1 MSISVRAPLET
12 RMFNES
18 NQMSRAWQEF
28 FGTLGNKLN
37 YALRHLEVEVDA
49 EIADLNITG
58 TLSMD
63 GVTLIDE
70 DRSLVDVKDIEAE
83 TLGLSGNAAIGGSLA
98 VTGDV
103 SGAGITGDSL
113 DVAGEVAGATTDIS
127 GVASVGSL
135 SSAGAIAGTAITGDS
150 LDVTG
155 EVEGATLNITS
166 DGTIGGT
173 LAIASDTTVKGADDT
188 DAIFNLWADKGDNNA
203 DQWRIRASK
212 TANALYV
219 ETYVSGAWVA
229 KFTIDSSGDITVA
242 NDIILPA
249 DNDKIYIGGG
259 KDASIYYDGTDLHL
273 KTSEVAASDLKLTTG
288 AAKTLE
294 LQTVVWDDLRVPLEN
309 TKLTPTKSE
318 PEFAAF
324 IDGTYLYGFK
334 ATNAADESL
343 HFVAQIPHG
352 YKFGT
357 DLYPHIHWCPS
368 NTDTGDVEWEL
379 EYLIANQDV
388 AFGATAATLSETVA
402 APGTAFQHTRT
413 YFDAIPGSAITSLST
428 MLICRLTRRADLVTD
443 TFTGTAWALEFDFH
457 YSIDTIGSRQAT
469 VK

>member
-1 MSISVRAPLET
+1 MSINVRAPLET
-12 RMFNES
+12 KMFNES
-18 NQMSRAWQEF
+18 GLMSRAWQEF

-37 YALRHLEVEVDA
+37 EALGRIEVAIDA
-49 EIADLNITG
+49 EIVDLNISG

-63 GVTLIDE
+63 
-70 DRSLVDVKDIEAE
+70 DVVVLDDQRDLTVRNIEAE
-83 TLGLSGNAAIGGSLA
+83 DLDLSGGLTVA
-98 VTGDV
+98 GDV
-103 SGAGITGDSL
+103 GGATATITGNS
-113 DVAGEVAGATTDIS
+113 
-127 GVASVGSL
+127 
-135 SSAGAIAGTAITGDS
+135 
-150 LDVTG
+150 
-155 EVEGATLNITS
+155 
-166 DGTIGGT
+166 TIGGT
-173 LAIASDTTVKGADDT
+173 LTVASSTTVKGAEDT